1 MGRIYS
7 GFMLVLLWGVGCG
20 VAAAP
25 VATEPIERHVDG
37 SRIKAKAVSTEDG
50 LRWFQ
55 QFYDSQRQEPC
66 LWQKAAPDGAYY
78 CVGITAG
85 HLRVIS
91 RTSQENNYADD
102 RCTLPLL
109 YFSQA
114 PRPDT
119 LIPMGGG
126 TCDEPQRFHSLGKVW
141 GQGYYHLE
149 PNGECILDV
158 RHANALYPLGPVV
171 EPGDS
176 FVRGTLREKQRG
188 RGIKAFV
195 IAGEDGSESFQSLHD
210 TTHATECP
218 VHLARDGKFRCLPVD
233 EPMGVSDAVSV
244 EPTCT
249 ERALATLFR
258 VACTPPRFALLS
270 DNEEACHPEVSVIA
284 VGEEVRYPF
293 TYPVNSSTCMQFAPG
308 PGYTSYYRTGAEL
321 PARNWPEA
329 KELDLEVHGRLTVR
343 GMEVGGAVKIPTEL
357 FDSALGVRCTFE
369 RVPDGTLRC
378 IPFTGATLS
387 QIRYF
392 ADAACTTPVTPRY
405 RIACTADRY
414 ATLHDASGPTAGV
427 RVYNLGP
434 RHEGTVYISPSAG
447 PPYTSCMEIVRKP
460 QDAYYLLGA
469 EVDSTSLVQGIET
482 MN

>member
-1 MGRIYS
+1 MGRIYA
-7 GFMLVLLWGVGCG
+7 GLVLAALWGAGCG
-20 VAAAP
+20 RTEEPTAA
-25 VATEPIERHVDG
+25 EPIERHLDG

-55 QFYDSQRQEPC
+55 QLYDSQRQEPC

-78 CVGITAG
+78 CVGITASPLG
-85 HLRVIS
+85 VIR

-114 PRPDT
+114 PRPDA

-141 GQGYYHLE
+141 GQSYYHLE
-149 PNGECILDV
+149 PNGDCLPDV
-158 RHANALYPLGPVV
+158 RHANELYPVGPLV
-171 EPGDS
+171 EPGDY
-176 FVRGTLREKQRG
+176 FVRGTLREKQHG
-188 RGIKAFV
+188 GGIKAYV

-210 TTHATECP
+210 TTHATECA
-218 VHLARDGKFRCLPVD
+218 VRLARDGKFRCLPVD
-233 EPMGVSDAVSV
+233 EPMGVSDFVSV

-249 ERALATLFR
+249 ERALTTLFR

-270 DNEEACHPEVSVIA
+270 DNPEACHPEVSVIA
-284 VGEEVRYPF
+284 VGKEVRAPF
-293 TYPVNSSTCMQFAPG
+293 AYGGTSSTCTQFTPG
-308 PGYTSYYRTGAEL
+308 PGFTSYYRAGSEL
-321 PARNWPEA
+321 PARSWPEA

-343 GMEVGGAVKIPTEL
+343 GMEVAGAVKIPTEL
-357 FDSALGVRCTFE
+357 FDTGLGVRCTFE
-369 RVPDGTLRC
+369 RVPAGTLRC
-378 IPFTGATLS
+378 IPSTDSPLF
-387 QIRYF
+387 QPRYF

-414 ATLHDASGPTAGV
+414 ATFHDASGPTPGV

-434 RHEGTVYISPSAG
+434 RHEGTVYLSPSAG
-447 PPYTSCMEIVRKP
+447 PPYTSCMEIERKP
-460 QDAYYLLGA
+460 QDAFYLLGA
-469 EVDSTSLVQGIET
+469 EVDPTSLVQGIET